1 MSQFVI
7 DASRGIGYFKS
18 LQEDLNTPNLVTY
31 DNKKWGNMN
40 PYFAKDDEE
49 RKEIEDKDKKI
60 REMLGIKRSL
70 AMTTPPEN
78 TFIEINNSVLKTLFI
93 EDKISIPIRANA
105 VVVSEELDNNYGVVM
120 APKDCATVVMKSKN
134 SNITAILH
142 IGAPQIMQG
151 LHKQV
156 IRYLETLVSNLSKYS
171 VYIFPHISAK
181 NYKLSDEKLKILD
194 EDLRKYLSE
203 DNSFDFIAVFKD
215 YLTETTGI
223 SQIVE
228 SNIDSYEAAKN
239 GNMYSHT
246 LEKELEEKDK
256 SFEKG
261 AHNVVIKI

>member
-49 RKEIEDKDKKI
+49 RKEIENKDEKI
-60 REMLGIKRSL
+60 REMLGIKRNL

-78 TFIEINNSVLKTLFI
+78 TFLEINNSVLKTLFL
-93 EDKISIPIRANA
+93 EEKQSIPIRANA
-105 VVVSEELDNNYGVVM
+105 VIISEKLDNDYGVVM
-120 APKDCATVVMKSKN
+120 APKDCAAVVIKSKD
-134 SNITAILH
+134 SNISAVLH

-156 IRYLETLVSNLSKYS
+156 IEYLKILDSSFSNYY

-181 NYKLSDEKLKILD
+181 NYKLSEEKLKILD
-194 EDLRKYLSE
+194 ESLSRYLGE
-203 DNSFDFIAVFKD
+203 DNSFDFIAVLKD
-215 YLTETTGI
+215 YLSENVGI
-223 SQIVE
+223 SKFVE
-228 SNIDSYEAAKN
+228 SGIDSYEAAKN
-239 GNMYSHT
+239 GKMYSHT
-246 LEKELEEKDK
+246 LEKELEEKGRPFK
-256 SFEKG
+256 KG